1 MGDRVQEQFLKLVD
15 DFIGYLPS
23 LIAGVILIL
32 LGWFLG
38 WFIKRVLVQLSIL
51 LRLERFLVR
60 SRWAEDFSKAD
71 VRYGLYN
78 FIGNLGFIIVF
89 LIFVNNALSAWKL
102 TILSDLLGKGILFL
116 PRLIIALMVF
126 GIGWLIATAASKGVY
141 KALRREEIPRAMLIS
156 RMIKAVLLLFFSAM
170 ALVEVDIAEEIVVI
184 GFATIIITM
193 SLLTVVITAIGGKE
207 FITKIGESM
216 ED

>member
-156 RMIKAVLLLFFSAM
+156 RMIKAVMLLFFSAM